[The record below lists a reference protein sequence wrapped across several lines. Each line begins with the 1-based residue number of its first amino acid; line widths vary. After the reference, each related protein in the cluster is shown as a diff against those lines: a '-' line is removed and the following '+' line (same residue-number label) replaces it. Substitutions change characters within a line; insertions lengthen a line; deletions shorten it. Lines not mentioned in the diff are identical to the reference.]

1 MQRKPFQ
8 HLPLPPVETRSI
20 WEDYKPCH
28 KIEYINNLLSGRED
42 GRRPALAGAGGRP
55 ACSSQLTARRT
66 DRVGVFGP
74 RGLGGDW
81 RMARRAGVQPSG
93 DLRGCAAGRRR
104 AEESHG
110 RTGGRG
116 GGAWWREGVG
126 VRVSL
131 FFLFFSAA
139 SVCLRLLGLGR
150 SRPIACS
157 WVGRGGP
164 LRVCH
169 GIPWPPFGSASAI
182 VSTTLLVQ
190 FFWEVIS
197 VAVSPTSFIL
207 SYVDCLTQL
216 VKQCLH

>member
-55 ACSSQLTARRT
+55 AAHRSL
-66 DRVGVFGP
+66 
-74 RGLGGDW
+74 GLGGDW
-81 RMARRAGVQPSG
+81 RLAWRAGVQPSG
-93 DLRGCAAGRRR
+93 DLRYCAAGRRR

-131 FFLFFSAA
+131 LFFSAA
-139 SVCLRLLGLGR
+139 SACLRLLGLGR
-150 SRPIACS
+150 SMPIACS

-169 GIPWPPFGSASAI
+169 GIPWPPFGSASGYMWLI
-182 VSTTLLVQ
+182 
-190 FFWEVIS
+190 INI
-197 VAVSPTSFIL
+197 PTCLMYYYKKYTMDKWFIFIL
-207 SYVDCLTQL
+207 LMPIFKRIL
-216 VKQCLH
+216 LFVKIDNLYGTRY